1 MADRFG
7 RDNEDASLGELVVKI
22 TDDVRTLVR
31 DEIRLA
37 QLELKEKGKRAGM
50 GAGMLGGAGV
60 VAWFGV
66 GTLVACAVL
75 ALALVMPYWLS
86 ALIVGVALLLV
97 AGALAFIGRSQL
109 AKAMPPVP
117 DEAIGGVKKDI
128 EAVKGGGRR

>member
-1 MADRFG
+1 MANQFG

-37 QLELKEKGKRAGM
+37 QLELKEKGKRAGA

-97 AGALAFIGRSQL
+97 AGALALIGRNQL
-109 AKAMPPVP
+109 AKAMPPMP
-117 DEAIGGVKKDI
+117 DEAISGVKKDI